1 MASLD
6 RVYERGENPVLEEVT
21 RHIKTMVGPVAAV
34 VPDPAPADLAIDV
47 VMVEPTPARPYR
59 TLVTSGMSA
68 RPGAVPIGW
77 GNCRYTELA
86 LARPRDWRGAAGPGA
101 GGWPVELLRSL
112 ARLPHASSR
121 WLWLGHTVM
130 NGTPPRPYAPD
141 TQLCGVALRPLR
153 VLGRDVARVRR
164 ADGDS
169 TWVLGVVP
177 LFAEELR
184 LSPERLAVALDDAR
198 VTELLD
204 PARGNIAVAQAR
216 PVPDPDEPVAGPEPA
231 RVHPLRPAQP
241 QPVIQPQPPQPVA
254 EPPQPAAQPQPPR
267 PAAQPEPPRATPV
280 QPVAHPPRP
289 AAPRPERPGFQPRPA
304 TPPPSYQPRPAPPG
318 GGRKRRFGLF

>member
-21 RHIKTMVGPVAAV
+21 RHIETMFGPVAAV

-77 GNCRYTELA
+77 GDCRYTELA
-86 LARPRDWRGAAGPGA
+86 LALPRDWPWAAGPGA

-184 LSPERLAVALDDAR
+184 LSPERLAVAGR
-198 VTELLD
+198 
-204 PARGNIAVAQAR
+204 
-216 PVPDPDEPVAGPEPA
+216 EPA
-231 RVHPLRPAQP
+231 RVHPLRPAQR

-267 PAAQPEPPRATPV
+267 PAAQPEPPRATPA
-280 QPVAHPPRP
+280 QPVAQPPRP
-289 AAPRPERPGFQPRPA
+289 ATPRPERPAFQPRPA